1 MFVKR
6 LSFIFILALGLMSGA
21 ARAALVVDT
30 GTPSNAIGSGWAF
43 NANHSYAGQF
53 SVAGALTI
61 DSIAGYFSTDAGT
74 VGVSLFSNSGDG
86 DGGFIPGSVLQS
98 ASVATSAG
106 ALAWN
111 GVSALDWK
119 VGPGTYWVVFTASYG
134 AGSQSSMPGMAPQA
148 LGGYALMQGG
158 AWYDAT
164 FLGLGQG
171 LRVDGALVSSVPE
184 PAGTMMLVAGLAGIG
199 LLARRRRQG

>member
-1 MFVKR
+1 MFFRR
-6 LSFIFILALGLMSGA
+6 LSFILALCLASGA
-21 ARAALVVDT
+21 AQAALVVDT
-30 GTPSNAIGSGWAF
+30 GTPSNAVGSGWAF
-43 NANHSYAGQF
+43 NGNHSYAGRF

-61 DSIAGYFSTDAGT
+61 DSISGYFSTDAGT

-86 DGGFIPGSVLQS
+86 DGGFIPGSVLQT
-98 ASVATSAG
+98 ASVATAAG

-119 VGPGTYWVVFTASYG
+119 VGPGTYWVVFTSSYS

-148 LGGYALMQGG
+148 LGAYALMQGG
-158 AWYDAT
+158 QWYDAS
-164 FLGLGQG
+164 FLGLGQA

-184 PAGTMMLVAGLAGIG
+184 PAGTTMLIVGLAGIG
-199 LLARRRRQG
+199 ALARRRKRG